1 MNGRDYIEIFGTK
14 LRKYGIKGKDLAEAS
29 GRNPKTISEILN
41 RKSSPSV
48 ESFNHLIECCDRIS
62 PGFADEF
69 YLALAGRVD
78 LDNFVGS
85 LSSNDLAV
93 LMMSVGQRIRKLGS
107 RETAIAA

>member
-1 MNGRDYIEIFGTK
+1 MQRNFLEIF
-14 LRKYGIKGKDLAEAS
+14 KGKLNTHKIQTKVLALEA
-29 GRNPKTISEILN
+29 GRNASYLSEVFTGK
-41 RKSSPSV
+41 KSPTL
-48 ESFNHLIECCDRIS
+48 ETFTALLEAADRLS

-107 RETAIAA
+107 REAIAA